1 MSGWRFSTI
10 VTASLFAATATAVSA
25 APSSHMH
32 GTKGHWSAGIAF
44 GGVALSLLQSACSG
58 YQSFRAPGSTMA
70 LRGGATR
77 MILMEMPPIM
87 YGTAW
92 KKERTE
98 ELVIQAV
105 RSGFRG
111 VDTACQPKHYY
122 EPGVGAALRRLE
134 QEGIGR
140 DKLFIQTKYT
150 PIGGQDQSKPLPY
163 DPASPIPQQVEQSVM
178 TSLHN
183 LNTSYIN
190 SLVLHSPL
198 PSHADNMVGHSLCA

>member
-1 MSGWRFSTI
+1 
-10 VTASLFAATATAVSA
+10 
-25 APSSHMH
+25 MH
-32 GTKGHWSAGIAF
+32 RTKGYRAAGIC
-44 GGVALSLLQSACSG
+44 GVALSLLQLPTACSG

-77 MILMEMPPIM
+77 AITIMEMPPIM

-105 RSGFRG
+105 RLGFRG